1 VDSTAYVRTF
11 IEAPYRSAEAARKIA
26 LSSCR
31 SRDLFIGCEF
41 LVTWN
46 VAGRPTSAPNLE
58 RMEDIFCG
66 GSPAPASSRN
76 GRICLC
82 HRPQSCRD
90 LDNNRVTS
98 KALQHRPAVKPH
110 DHRRKILQCAPVMGQ
125 RPSQRRLPI
134 RLREKQRNVSFATS
148 LGLRMIVMKQNITI
162 TVAYLHV

>member
-1 VDSTAYVRTF
+1 LGETVSSCEFPAEPEGATQLNCCSPEFHIGVISGLVHCPKELIERIDSIDSVDSTAYVRTF

-66 GSPAPASSRN
+66 GSPAPASS
-76 GRICLC
+76 
-82 HRPQSCRD
+82 
-90 LDNNRVTS
+90 
-98 KALQHRPAVKPH
+98 
-110 DHRRKILQCAPVMGQ
+110 
-125 RPSQRRLPI
+125 
-134 RLREKQRNVSFATS
+134 
-148 LGLRMIVMKQNITI
+148 
-162 TVAYLHV
+162 